1 MTGWPSAGLAY
12 GPAFRGLRAAWRRAG
27 EVFAEVSLDEAAG
40 SQGGRFGLHP
50 AVLDAS
56 LHAIGLCD
64 DAEVEPGLPFAWS
77 GVELHATGATK
88 LRVWVRPAGG
98 GAVSIVLADQAGQPV
113 ASVESLVLRAVPGTL
128 PIAATARQE
137 SMFGWE
143 WSPAEVGLA
152 PMAAGRWAVV
162 GADGQGIAAALR
174 AAGLTPEVT
183 ADLAALAW
191 PGPDGGTAPDVAV
204 IDRTARAVSAAS
216 ATDLPAMVYATTA
229 EMLALLQEWLS
240 AAAVTTRLLVVTH
253 GAMALPGEDVTDLA
267 GAAAWGMVRSAQ
279 AEHPGRFVLA
289 DLDGRADS
297 LGVLPALVASGEPQA
312 VVRKGAVHVG
322 RLVRPRAD
330 DGQPASVFGPEG
342 TTLITG
348 ATGVVGRLI
357 TRHLVAERGVRR
369 LLLLS
374 RGGAAPDLVEELTTL
389 GAAVSVAACDVSER
403 DDLAR
408 VLRAI
413 PAEYPLTAV
422 VHLAGVLDD
431 GVISALSPE
440 RVGAV
445 LRPKAGGAWH
455 LHELTKDHDLTA
467 FVLFSSASGLLGNGG
482 QGNYAAANTFLD
494 GLAAHRRAHGLPA
507 QSFAW
512 GVWSAIGKRP
522 SALTDDGLAQL
533 ARSGIAA
540 LSDAEGLELF
550 DAATA
555 RPDALLAPMKIE
567 PTGPGGFADLPHEFR
582 LLVPAVRRS
591 AARAAQPDVAALRQR
606 LAGLPAE
613 QQDKALQELVLGR
626 AAALLGYD
634 DAKAIDPHRHFLE
647 SGFNSLTA
655 VELRNSLNAA
665 TGLRLPAT
673 VIFDHQTPARLAGHL
688 RDELGAAGSPG
699 ATQASQ
705 MSADPVADAL
715 KQLFAE
721 ALHAGKVQDGV
732 AILGS
737 AANLRP
743 SFESAADLGEM
754 LVPVRLTEGAQRP
767 RLICLAAPVAAGG
780 VYQYARLASY
790 FRGVRD
796 LSALPMPGFLAG
808 ERLPASAG
816 AVVEVLTESVRK
828 AVGSEPFAL
837 LGYSSAGIFAHAAAG
852 CLERLGNPPAA
863 VILLD
868 TYAVGATHVV
878 QGDQGDREQVIVDM
892 AVGMLE
898 RESQYGTFDRTKL
911 TAMARYMTLLP
922 DVSVTDIT
930 APAML
935 LQPEDRFSFAADGGR
950 PADESPGG
958 WQTTW
963 DRADTIRTVPGDHF
977 SLVEGSSETTA
988 RVIEDWLESLS

>member
-1 MTGWPSAGLAY
+1 M
-12 GPAFRGLRAAWRRAG
+12 
-27 EVFAEVSLDEAAG
+27 
-40 SQGGRFGLHP
+40 
-50 AVLDAS
+50 
-56 LHAIGLCD
+56 
-64 DAEVEPGLPFAWS
+64 
-77 GVELHATGATK
+77 
-88 LRVWVRPAGG
+88 
-98 GAVSIVLADQAGQPV
+98 
-113 ASVESLVLRAVPGTL
+113 
-128 PIAATARQE
+128 
-137 SMFGWE
+137 
-143 WSPAEVGLA
+143 
-152 PMAAGRWAVV
+152 
-162 GADGQGIAAALR
+162 R

-297 LGVLPALVASGEPQA
+297 LGVLPALVASGEPPA

-330 DGQPASVFGPEG
+330 DGTPASVFGPEG

-408 VLRAI
+408 VLRTI

-567 PTGPGGFADLPHEFR
+567 PTGPGGFADVRHEFR
-582 LLVPAVRRS
+582 FWCRPCATT
-591 AARAAQPDVAALRQR
+591 RAAQPDVAALRQR
-606 LAGLPAE
+606 LADSRQSSRTRRSKNL
-613 QQDKALQELVLGR
+613 
-626 AAALLGYD
+626 Y
-634 DAKAIDPHRHFLE
+634 
-647 SGFNSLTA
+647 
-655 VELRNSLNAA
+655 
-665 TGLRLPAT
+665 
-673 VIFDHQTPARLAGHL
+673 
-688 RDELGAAGSPG
+688 
-699 ATQASQ
+699 
-705 MSADPVADAL
+705 
-715 KQLFAE
+715 
-721 ALHAGKVQDGV
+721 
-732 AILGS
+732 S
-737 AANLRP
+737 AAP
-743 SFESAADLGEM
+743 PHCSD
-754 LVPVRLTEGAQRP
+754 TTTQR
-767 RLICLAAPVAAGG
+767 RSTRI
-780 VYQYARLASY
+780 
-790 FRGVRD
+790 
-796 LSALPMPGFLAG
+796 
-808 ERLPASAG
+808 
-816 AVVEVLTESVRK
+816 
-828 AVGSEPFAL
+828 
-837 LGYSSAGIFAHAAAG
+837 
-852 CLERLGNPPAA
+852 
-863 VILLD
+863 VI
-868 TYAVGATHVV
+868 
-878 QGDQGDREQVIVDM
+878 
-892 AVGMLE
+892 
-898 RESQYGTFDRTKL
+898 
-911 TAMARYMTLLP
+911 
-922 DVSVTDIT
+922 
-930 APAML
+930 
-935 LQPEDRFSFAADGGR
+935 
-950 PADESPGG
+950 
-958 WQTTW
+958 
-963 DRADTIRTVPGDHF
+963 
-977 SLVEGSSETTA
+977 
-988 RVIEDWLESLS
+988 SLSRASTR